1 MKWGAIWS
9 YFKASHHFPTF
20 PNHPIRKK
28 GEKSGRVVWKMLGA
42 IYHVVSGVIVG
53 SMCQCGRK
61 RFENGSHGDCFFG
74 CFGVTAIWFRRV
86 MWLTCSGDISS
97 QIKGRMIQ
105 LCSKRS
111 APSDMVGGN
120 CDSHA
125 YNTPILEIL
134 NLCPLKIY
142 PQTIKIWMNIVH
154 HDLPS
159 CSSRGAKQ

>member
-1 MKWGAIWS
+1 MG
-9 YFKASHHFPTF
+9 SHLELLQSFPPFPNISQHFPT
-20 PNHPIRKK
+20 IQYVRKGK
-28 GEKSGRVVWKMLGA
+28 KVGGWFGKCLGL
-42 IYHVVSGVIVG
+42 YHVVSGVIAG

-61 RFENGSHGDCFFG
+61 RFENGSYGDCFFG

-111 APSDMVGGN
+111 AP
-120 CDSHA
+120 DSHA

-134 NLCPLKIY
+134 NLCPL
-142 PQTIKIWMNIVH
+142 NIPTNH
-154 HDLPS
+154 
-159 CSSRGAKQ
+159 